1 MMGKASM
8 LCAGSDVYIQADTAW
23 LYSKDG
29 QKQTL
34 THSHL
39 NTLTH
44 TYEHRKSRNISE
56 ANKEALQERRRM
68 EECDDGKEQEWQVR
82 LAASSGCV
90 WVVSV

>member
-8 LCAGSDVYIQADTAW
+8 LCAGSDVYIKANTAW
-23 LYSKDG
+23 LHSKDG

-39 NTLTH
+39 NTITH

-56 ANKEALQERRRM
+56 ANEEARQERRRM
-68 EECDDGKEQEWQVR
+68 EECNDGKEQEWQVR
-82 LAASSGCV
+82 PAVSSACV
-90 WVVSV
+90 WVASV